1 MNVVKE
7 DQNYESSA
15 EKVKQREKD
24 KPPLL
29 PMVSHQLILS
39 PLLRCQALFCTMYL
53 CRGSYIGR
61 GRGFASSP
69 LHLQEQDAE
78 Q

>member
-15 EKVKQREKD
+15 QKRQAERKGLATIV
-24 KPPLL
+24 
-29 PMVSHQLILS
+29 VSRQLILS
-39 PLLRCQALFCTMYL
+39 PLLRCQALSCTVYL
-53 CRGSYIGR
+53 CRGSHLGR
-61 GRGFASSP
+61 GRGFASSS
-69 LHLQEQDAE
+69 LQLQEQDAE